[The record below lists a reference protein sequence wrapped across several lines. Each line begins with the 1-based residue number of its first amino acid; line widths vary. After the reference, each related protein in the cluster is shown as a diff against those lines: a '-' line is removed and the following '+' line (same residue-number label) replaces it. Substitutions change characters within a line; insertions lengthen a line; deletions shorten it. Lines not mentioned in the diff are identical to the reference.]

1 MTPIFAIGDIHGQ
14 IDRLHEAL
22 EMIERD
28 ADRDAPVAFL
38 GDYVDRGP
46 DSRAVIDT
54 LMRGQAEGRPWTC
67 LMGNHDRYVLRFLDN
82 PLYDDPQT
90 SRPLLWTDPPLG
102 GRATLASYG
111 VNVGDHRTLTAL
123 RDDAAEAIPQ
133 AHLDWIAALPRL
145 HEADHQ
151 IFVHAGLRPGVPLDA
166 QAEDDLIWI
175 RQEFHNS
182 NTDHGPL
189 IVHGH
194 TPVDEVTHYGNRLNI
209 DTGAGHGKDMG
220 VVVIE
225 GREAWNLRAGGRK
238 DVKLETQLS
247 HF

>member
-22 EMIERD
+22 DMIERD
-28 ADRDAPVAFL
+28 ADRDAPVVFL

-111 VNVGDHRTLTAL
+111 VDVGDHRTLTAL

-175 RQEFHNS
+175 RKPFLETEH
-182 NTDHGPL
+182 DWGRL
-189 IVHGH
+189 VVHGH
-194 TPVDEVTHYGNRLNI
+194 TALDFPQLYANRLNL
-209 DTGAGHGKDMG
+209 DGGAGYGRPLFPALLL
-220 VVVIE
+220 
-225 GREAWNLRAGGRK
+225 GREAFLLGPGGRTR
-238 DVKLETQLS
+238 L
-247 HF
+247 

>member
-28 ADRDAPVAFL
+28 ADRDAPVVFL

-111 VNVGDHRTLTAL
+111 VDVDDRRPLEAI

-175 RQEFHNS
+175 RKPFLETEH
-182 NTDHGPL
+182 DWGRL
-189 IVHGH
+189 VVHGH
-194 TPVDEVTHYGNRLNI
+194 TALDFPQLYANRLNL
-209 DTGAGHGKDMG
+209 DGGAGYGRPLFPALLL
-220 VVVIE
+220 
-225 GREAWNLRAGGRK
+225 GREAFLLGPGGRTR
-238 DVKLETQLS
+238 L
-247 HF
+247 

>member
-22 EMIERD
+22 DMIERD
-28 ADRDAPVAFL
+28 ADRDAPVVFL

-111 VNVGDHRTLTAL
+111 VDVDDRRPLEAI

-175 RQEFHNS
+175 RKPFLETEH
-182 NTDHGPL
+182 DWGRL
-189 IVHGH
+189 VVHGH
-194 TPVDEVTHYGNRLNI
+194 TALDFPQLYANRLNL
-209 DTGAGHGKDMG
+209 DGGAGYGRPLFPALLL
-220 VVVIE
+220 
-225 GREAWNLRAGGRK
+225 GREAFLLGPGGRTR
-238 DVKLETQLS
+238 L
-247 HF
+247 

>member
-22 EMIERD
+22 DMIERD
-28 ADRDAPVAFL
+28 ADRDAPVVFL

-175 RQEFHNS
+175 RKPFLESEH
-182 NTDHGPL
+182 DWGRL
-189 IVHGH
+189 VVHGH
-194 TPVDEVTHYGNRLNI
+194 TALDFPQLYANRLNL
-209 DTGAGHGKDMG
+209 DGGAGYGRPLFPALLL
-220 VVVIE
+220 
-225 GREAWNLRAGGRK
+225 GREAFLLGPGGRTR
-238 DVKLETQLS
+238 L
-247 HF
+247 

>member
-28 ADRDAPVAFL
+28 DDSDAPVVFL

-111 VNVGDHRTLTAL
+111 VNVGDHRTLTAI

-175 RQEFHNS
+175 RKPFLETEH
-182 NTDHGPL
+182 DWGRL
-189 IVHGH
+189 VVHGH
-194 TPVDEVTHYGNRLNI
+194 TALDFPQLYANRLNL
-209 DTGAGHGKDMG
+209 DGGAGYGRPLFPALLL
-220 VVVIE
+220 
-225 GREAWNLRAGGRK
+225 GREAFLLGPGGRTR
-238 DVKLETQLS
+238 L
-247 HF
+247 

>member
-28 ADRDAPVAFL
+28 ADRDAPVVFL

-111 VNVGDHRTLTAL
+111 VNVGDHRTLDAI

-175 RQEFHNS
+175 RKPFLETEH
-182 NTDHGPL
+182 DWGRL
-189 IVHGH
+189 VVHGH
-194 TPVDEVTHYGNRLNI
+194 TALDFPQLYANRLNL
-209 DTGAGHGKDMG
+209 DGGAGYGRPLFPALLL
-220 VVVIE
+220 
-225 GREAWNLRAGGRK
+225 GREAFLLGPGGRTR
-238 DVKLETQLS
+238 L
-247 HF
+247 

>member
-22 EMIERD
+22 DMIERD
-28 ADRDAPVAFL
+28 ADRDAPVVFL

-111 VNVGDHRTLTAL
+111 VDVGDHRTLTAL

-175 RQEFHNS
+175 RKPFLESEH
-182 NTDHGPL
+182 DWGRL
-189 IVHGH
+189 VVHGH
-194 TPVDEVTHYGNRLNI
+194 TALDFPQLYANRLNL
-209 DTGAGHGKDMG
+209 DGGAGYGRPLFPALLL
-220 VVVIE
+220 
-225 GREAWNLRAGGRK
+225 GREAFLLGPGGRTR
-238 DVKLETQLS
+238 L
-247 HF
+247 

>member
-28 ADRDAPVAFL
+28 ADRDAPVVFL

-111 VNVGDHRTLTAL
+111 VNVGDHRTLTAI

-175 RQEFHNS
+175 RKPFLETEH
-182 NTDHGPL
+182 DWGRL
-189 IVHGH
+189 VVHGH
-194 TPVDEVTHYGNRLNI
+194 TALDFPQLYANRLNL
-209 DTGAGHGKDMG
+209 DGGAGYGRPLFPALLL
-220 VVVIE
+220 
-225 GREAWNLRAGGRK
+225 GREAFLLGPGGRTR
-238 DVKLETQLS
+238 L
-247 HF
+247 